1 MDDYEKK
8 ITIITVIIAV
18 LGLILATLMV
28 IAIGKATKTAVSQ
41 AYDLNC
47 LTEPIEKPL
56 EECRSQQ

>member
-1 MDDYEKK
+1 MTEEEKK
-8 ITIITVIIAV
+8 ITIITVIIAI
-18 LGLILATLMV
+18 LGLILATLM
-28 IAIGKATKTAVSQ
+28 IITIGKATKTEVSQ

>member
-8 ITIITVIIAV
+8 ITIITVIIAI
-18 LGLILATLMV
+18 LALILATLMI

-47 LTEPIEKPL
+47 LTEPIERPI
-56 EECRSQQ
+56 EQCRSRK